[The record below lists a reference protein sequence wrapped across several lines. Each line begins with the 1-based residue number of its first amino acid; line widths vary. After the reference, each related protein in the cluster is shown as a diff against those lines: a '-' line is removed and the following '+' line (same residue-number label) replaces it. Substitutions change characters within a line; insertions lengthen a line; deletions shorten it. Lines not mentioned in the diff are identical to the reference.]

1 MITFSKTLKIKDF
14 IMDHFLNTISLKLDW
29 DCEGILDV
37 WIDFDGERR
46 RQKILYDVK
55 KSKLTI
61 YPSLLT
67 HRYEKNNSVEIEYF
81 SIKEERDLK
90 IEEIIS

>member
-14 IMDHFLNTISLKLDW
+14 IMDHFFNTISLKLDW
-29 DCEGILDV
+29 DCEGILYV
-37 WIDFDGERR
+37 WINFDGERR

-61 YPSLLT
+61 YPALLT